1 MLDSP
6 SAPETS
12 DLLRRAFRAL
22 VQAGLFGLL
31 LLACVI
37 PAQPGRADSDSGLPL
52 PRYAS
57 FKSNEVNLRAGAGE
71 TYPIQWVYQRAG
83 MPVEIFDQV
92 DNWRRI
98 RDYQGVVGWV
108 SVNLLSSAKRTAI
121 VIETRRTL
129 HETASET
136 SPPVAYLDPSVIGRL
151 LECGGDWCRLEVK
164 DNEGRDHEGWLKR
177 SEIWGVTPTEAFKE

>member
-6 SAPETS
+6 TAPGTS
-12 DLLRRAFRAL
+12 DLLRRALRAL
-22 VQAGLFGLL
+22 TLAGRRSGLFGLL

-37 PAQPGRADSDSGLPL
+37 PAQSGSADSDSGPPK

-71 TYPIQWVYQRAG
+71 IYPIQWVYHRAG
-83 MPVEIFDQV
+83 MPVEIFDQQ
-92 DNWRRI
+92 DTWRRI

-129 HETASET
+129 YKSASET
-136 SPPVAYLDPSVIGRL
+136 SPPVAYLDPGVIGRL

-164 DNEGRDHEGWLKR
+164 DYEGWLKR
-177 SEIWGVTPTEAFKE
+177 SEIWGVDATEAFKE